1 MKQKHLFYLAA
12 LIWGIPALIVT
23 AKGTEAYTHIAS
35 HNLWWLLLIS
45 VGVFAA
51 FTLMFRGIVNRYS
64 ARIDSLDG
72 RLHLWQTFPLRGW
85 ILILFMMGLGMM
97 LRFVPNIPLEFTA
110 SFYSGLGPALIV
122 AAIRFATR
130 ARRG

>member
-23 AKGTEAYTHIAS
+23 AKGIAAYTHIAS
-35 HNLWWLLLIS
+35 HDLWWLLLVS
-45 VGVFAA
+45 GGVFAA

-64 ARIDSLDG
+64 ARIDSLEG
-72 RLHLWQTFPLRGW
+72 KLQLWQTFPLRGW
-85 ILILFMMGLGMM
+85 ILILFMMGLGMT
-97 LRFVPNIPLEFTA
+97 LRFIPNIPLEFTA

-130 ARRG
+130 ARRE